1 MRAELCRRSEGSTGW
16 AGREGS
22 ASLAWLE
29 VSLQAPGAGSL
40 LDEGP
45 DCSLDKTRST
55 IATGQEWRGGRK
67 ESRPPT

>member
-16 AGREGS
+16 AGREGGPP
-22 ASLAWLE
+22 WLGWE
-29 VSLQAPGAGSL
+29 VSLQAPSAGSL

-45 DCSLDKTRST
+45 HCSLDKTWSAK
-55 IATGQEWRGGRK
+55 ATGQEWRGGRK